1 LPSSAA
7 DFSQIIRWQ
16 RQLVLRLNRERACQQ
31 SCNEQFIDVAAVRI
45 HEHSF
50 SFRMENTVCN
60 SQYRL
65 ILKTF
70 HGSQNPTALADP
82 GLLGSTPKTAG
93 IHNQVRVLASSGC
106 SPG

>member
-1 LPSSAA
+1 
-7 DFSQIIRWQ
+7 
-16 RQLVLRLNRERACQQ
+16 
-31 SCNEQFIDVAAVRI
+31 
-45 HEHSF
+45 
-50 SFRMENTVCN
+50 MENTVCN
-60 SQYRL
+60 SQYQF

-82 GLLGSTPKTAG
+82 GLLRSTPKAAG